1 MSTAEAQTATQGE
14 PKNKSIEPRHLNI
27 LLIED
32 QHSYAE
38 LVEAALED
46 RFSCNITHAATY
58 QEAEQRL
65 KQPNQF
71 FIAISDLN
79 LPDADDGS
87 ILDLLKTHKIPTIA
101 MTASFSEE
109 TRHKVLNSGVIDYVL
124 KESAFDIDYI
134 CGLIERVYKNQC
146 ISVLI
151 LDDSS
156 TYRAV
161 ISSMLKTQQLTVHT
175 AKDGLEGLA
184 LLEQHPE
191 ICMALVDHEM
201 PQMNGFTFIRKARAK
216 LGKDQLALIGISAS
230 DGEKLTARFLKA
242 GANDFIQK
250 PLSHE
255 SLLCRV
261 NQNLEMI
268 EKIQTAQNLSYKD
281 YLSGLYNRRYFFE
294 KGEKIHQEAI
304 AAKTSLN
311 VMMLDIDHFKKINDG
326 YGHDAGD
333 AVIIQLSNLLE
344 THFAQDLVARV
355 GGEEFAVINQSKS
368 AIDFYSAVEN
378 FRKTVAK
385 QNLAW
390 QNSEIIYTCSI
401 GLTQASGLSI
411 EASLKAA
418 DLCLYEAK
426 NAGRNQV
433 WCAQS

>member
-1 MSTAEAQTATQGE
+1 MSAAEVQLATQAKVKQWPTE
-14 PKNKSIEPRHLNI
+14 QSSLNI

-38 LVEAALED
+38 LVKTALED
-46 RFSCNITHAATY
+46 RFTCNITHATTY
-58 QEAEQRL
+58 QEAENLL
-65 KQPNQF
+65 KQTNQF

-79 LPDADDGS
+79 LPDSQDGS
-87 ILDLLKTHKIPTIA
+87 VLDLLRTHKIPTIA

-109 TRHKVLNSGVIDYVL
+109 SRHKVLNSGVIDYVL
-124 KESAFDIDYI
+124 KESTFDIDYI
-134 CGLIERVYKNQC
+134 CELIERVSKNQN

-156 TYRAV
+156 TYRALM
-161 ISSMLKTQQLTVHT
+161 SSMLKTQHLNVHT

-201 PQMNGFTFIRKARAK
+201 PQMNGFSFIRKARAK

-268 EKIQTAQNLSYKD
+268 EKIQTAQSLSYKD

-304 AAKTSLN
+304 VAKTSLN

-333 AVIIQLSNLLE
+333 AVIVQFSNLLKIQ
-344 THFAQDLVARV
+344 FAKDLVARV
-355 GGEEFAVINQSKS
+355 GGEEFAVINQSKN
-368 AIDFYSAVEN
+368 AIDFYSEVEN
-378 FRKTVAK
+378 FRKTIAK
-385 QNLAW
+385 QSLAW
-390 QNSEIIYTCSI
+390 QNSEIVYTCSI

-418 DLCLYEAK
+418 DLCLYAAK

-433 WCAQS
+433 WCNQS